1 MNGDPGQDS
10 YTIIEE
16 SGCLIISVKGSTL
29 NTESA
34 WNNHQWVTNAL
45 PYVPHALNWASMAFN
60 GFNGNST
67 QFNTPQIVQ
76 NVCNTIHDTSHNL
89 ASIKM
94 FNELR
99 STLMGADRILICG
112 HSRGGIIAILLAI
125 MCVQDNCLKEKIAAV
140 ITFASP
146 KFRYTLQETQA
157 SVLFLREKLK
167 CFVLENDF
175 VRKIQP
181 EEPCFFDC
189 NTVVLPKVEGVENP
203 IQAHGLDCYKRA
215 VAAWIPPV

>member
-1 MNGDPGQDS
+1 
-10 YTIIEE
+10 
-16 SGCLIISVKGSTL
+16 
-29 NTESA
+29 
-34 WNNHQWVTNAL
+34 
-45 PYVPHALNWASMAFN
+45 MAFN

-125 MCVQDNCLKEKIAAV
+125 MCVQSLRLNMCLNLSDLLPTVWRMVVKEPPLYYD
-140 ITFASP
+140 T
-146 KFRYTLQETQA
+146 TWTQIYPIN
-157 SVLFLREKLK
+157 LLGWQHRGK
-167 CFVLENDF
+167 N
-175 VRKIQP
+175 RK
-181 EEPCFFDC
+181 D
-189 NTVVLPKVEGVENP
+189 
-203 IQAHGLDCYKRA
+203 
-215 VAAWIPPV
+215 